1 MPNFQAIAA
10 SKATT
15 MGHIQRHHL
24 TEALTIVPSDSVL
37 DSANQM
43 ISPLFEKIL
52 SNSLESRT
60 LAQTRDLLLP
70 KLLSGEIRLRDA
82 EKIAGQAL

>member
-24 TEALTIVPSDSVL
+24 TEALITVPTDLVL
-37 DSANQM
+37 RAANDI
-43 ISPLFEKIL
+43 ISPLFDQIIA
-52 SNSLESRT
+52 NNLECRT
-60 LAQTRDLLLP
+60 LAKTRDLLLH
-70 KLLSGEIRLRDA
+70 KLMSGEIRLREA
-82 EKIAGQAL
+82 EKLEEQVA